1 MKKFI
6 ACTALS
12 ALLLS
17 GCSFSKNGIIKVNDA
32 VITKAQFDKA
42 IDKEIDNS
50 PFKAFGGADN
60 FVKSDDNFMY
70 VAFKEKV
77 VKELIVKALLESEIE
92 KRGIKVTDEDIK
104 EEMKSIIDKVGSKEE
119 LNDLLKQ
126 RGVSNSEFT
135 EDLKTQIK
143 VKKLI
148 TTLSNIKISDSDAKK
163 YYNANINQFKHP
175 EQVRASHILISSD
188 VLQLIKDIKAKNK
201 NISTEDL
208 NAKIEKIQAEQKA
221 KAEEILKEVKANPD
235 NFEKIASQ
243 KSDDKISGKQGGELG
258 FFSKEKMVPEFSK
271 AAFAMK
277 PNTISETLIKTNY
290 GYHIIKV
297 TDRMEAGTTPYE
309 KVKDEIKFYLET
321 QEQIKVLKSFTDGLM
336 KTAKI
341 EYLDEAY
348 DVDKLLKS
356 KAKEEPK
363 TEEKK

>member
-17 GCSFSKNGIIKVNDA
+17 GCSFSKNGIIQVNDA

-341 EYLDEAY
+341 QYLDESY